1 MMDSSRKARFNEK
14 LSRLDDDLHRLTTWF
29 TATKLEI
36 AKNENDQQGLYA
48 IYHAIQVI
56 AESISDIAA
65 MIVKDL
71 GLIVKDNYS
80 NYEILK
86 QENIITVQILDS
98 LKEINGLRNHVVHDY
113 NGIDDALAW
122 KSIGKVVKDI
132 PKFKQAIKKW
142 LATN

>member
-1 MMDSSRKARFNEK
+1 MIDPSRKARFNEK
-14 LSRLDDDLHRLTTWF
+14 LSRLDDDLNRLTTWYDE
-29 TATKLEI
+29 TQLEI
-36 AKNENDQQGLYA
+36 AKNENNKQGLYA
-48 IYHAIQVI
+48 IYHAIQLI

-71 GLIVKDNYS
+71 SLIVKDNYS
-80 NYEILK
+80 NYDILE
-86 QENIITVQILDS
+86 QNNIITIEILDS

-122 KSIGKVVKDI
+122 ESIGKVLEEI
-132 PKFKQAIKKW
+132 PHFKQAIIRW